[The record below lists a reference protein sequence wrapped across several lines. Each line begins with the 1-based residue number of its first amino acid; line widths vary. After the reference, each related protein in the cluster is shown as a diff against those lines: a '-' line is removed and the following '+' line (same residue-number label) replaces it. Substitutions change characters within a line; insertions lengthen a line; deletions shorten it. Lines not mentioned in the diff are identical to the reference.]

1 MKKILT
7 LALAIGC
14 GVALGQ
20 KADNVGIGTTK
31 PDPSALLELNSNS
44 KGFLLPR
51 MTETQRDAIK
61 NPSMGL
67 VIFQTDKAA
76 GTYTFDGTA
85 WQPSNARVGAASSA
99 GAWDKQGNAI
109 DGTDFLG
116 TTNDFPLIFKTAGQR
131 SGYLSS
137 NNSSLFL
144 GFLSGGNSTTGAN
157 TGIGFGTLQN
167 LTSGTDNIALG
178 AGTLIQ
184 NQSGNYNV
192 AIGNNTLQDNQT
204 GGGNLAIG
212 TFALQKNI
220 NGINNIGIGLN
231 SLTVSTTGSYN
242 TAIGSE
248 TLKSNES
255 GGINVAIGLNS
266 LNKNR
271 IGNEN
276 LAIGINSLYTNTAGS
291 QSVAIGANSGYLATG
306 SRNVFIGYNSGYNE
320 TGSDLLYL
328 SNRNTPN
335 PLIKGNFDLNWL
347 KVNSKTAG
355 FLAVGDFDAVNPMP
369 TPTGYR
375 LIVQDGI
382 LTEKLKVALR
392 TDGLNWAD
400 YVFDPSYKLMP
411 LEEVENYTKAN
422 KHLPNVPS
430 ADEITK
436 EGIDVA
442 KISKMFME
450 KIEELTLHVIQLN
463 KRINELEYQNR

>member
-14 GVALGQ
+14 GIALGQ

-85 WQPSNARVGAASSA
+85 WQPSNARVGATSSA
-99 GAWDKQGNAI
+99 GAWDKQGNAV

-116 TTNDFPLIFKTAGQR
+116 TTNNFPLKFKVNNQNYGSVNPTLGSVNGSVFMGFLAGNNIAASSSNIGIGAYSLVGQAPLSSSLNGVNNVAVGTGVLYNNRDGSDNLGLGHAALFTNTDGAFNVAIGSNALGSNTTGSSNIALGRFALYTNVGGINNLAIGFSAGQFATG
-131 SGYLSS
+131 SSNIFIGPSAGANETGSSLLYIS
-137 NNSSLFL
+137 NNSS
-144 GFLSGGNSTTGAN
+144 
-157 TGIGFGTLQN
+157 
-167 LTSGTDNIALG
+167 
-178 AGTLIQ
+178 
-184 NQSGNYNV
+184 V
-192 AIGNNTLQDNQT
+192 
-204 GGGNLAIG
+204 
-212 TFALQKNI
+212 
-220 NGINNIGIGLN
+220 
-231 SLTVSTTGSYN
+231 
-242 TAIGSE
+242 
-248 TLKSNES
+248 
-255 GGINVAIGLNS
+255 
-266 LNKNR
+266 
-271 IGNEN
+271 
-276 LAIGINSLYTNTAGS
+276 
-291 QSVAIGANSGYLATG
+291 
-306 SRNVFIGYNSGYNE
+306 
-320 TGSDLLYL
+320 
-328 SNRNTPN
+328 N
-335 PLIKGNFDLNWL
+335 PLIKGDFAANLVR
-347 KVNSKTAG
+347 VNSKTTG
-355 FLAVGDFDAVNPMP
+355 YLAVGDFDAGTPMP

-400 YVFDPSYKLMP
+400 YVFDPTYKLMP
-411 LEEVENYTKAN
+411 LEEVESYTKVN

-442 KISKMFME
+442 KVSKMFME
-450 KIEELTLHVIQLN
+450 KIEELTLHIIELN
-463 KRINELEYQNR
+463 KRLKELEGKK